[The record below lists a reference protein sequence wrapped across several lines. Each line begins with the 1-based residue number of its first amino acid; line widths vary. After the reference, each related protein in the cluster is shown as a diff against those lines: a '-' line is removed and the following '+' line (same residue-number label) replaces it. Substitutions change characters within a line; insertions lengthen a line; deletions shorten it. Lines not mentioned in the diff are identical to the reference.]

1 MIGAVVALG
10 LATVLLAGV
19 VLALVS
25 AHASERR
32 EWVAERKTLVD
43 RAIASHTGE
52 ILALDRGHAPPREP
66 RSEHLRPVAE
76 GL

>member
-19 VLALVS
+19 VLALVIV
-25 AHASERR
+25 HGSERR

-52 ILALDRGHAPPREP
+52 ILALDRAASAPREP
-66 RSEHLRPVAE
+66 REHLRPVAE